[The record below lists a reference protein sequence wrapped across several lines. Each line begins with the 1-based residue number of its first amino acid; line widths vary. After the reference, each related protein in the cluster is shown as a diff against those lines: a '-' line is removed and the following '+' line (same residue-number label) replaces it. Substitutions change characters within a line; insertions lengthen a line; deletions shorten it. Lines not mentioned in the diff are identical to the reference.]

1 MISAFLSALFG
12 RCPACGRGK
21 LYKSFLTLNET
32 CPVCHVRFERWS
44 GSWTIPT
51 VMGYG
56 SGALFA
62 IALGY
67 TFHRMGRLEG
77 SENIIMPATIA
88 FTALF
93 YPVCKNVSMFMLF
106 QNGFIFVDPPTLVRE
121 GGAPLPDP
129 VPPGLVVPVS
139 VGPGSYTTTGS
150 LPHDDEPTTHD
161 HRQSDQDDPTDGGRA
176 A

>member
-1 MISAFLSALFG
+1 MISSFFSALFG
-12 RCPACGRGK
+12 RCPSCGRGS
-21 LYKSFLTLNET
+21 LYQSFLKLNEK

-56 SGALFA
+56 SGAIFA
-62 IALGY
+62 IGLGY
-67 TFHRMGRLEG
+67 VFHRMGRLEG
-77 SENIIMPATIA
+77 SENIIIPATVT

-121 GGAPLPDP
+121 DPPDP
-129 VPPGLVVPVS
+129 LVAASAPPASPL
-139 VGPGSYTTTGS
+139 
-150 LPHDDEPTTHD
+150 LPREDDPTLSEDRLPRH
-161 HRQSDQDDPTDGGRA
+161 DDPTDGDGGGRA